1 MSDIESREALRALY
15 GPVLGLA
22 ERKVIHRLDKHCRNF
37 IALSPFLV
45 LASADPEGGV
55 DASPRGDPPGF
66 VHVLD
71 DTTLLLPDRR
81 GNNRLDTFNNVLQAP
96 NVGLIFFVPGIGETL
111 RVNGRAHATTD
122 ESLLAAAAVNGKAPT
137 AGLVIKVD
145 EAFFHCAKA
154 VIRSKLWDPARHA
167 ERGSFPSL
175 GQILADQTE
184 GNAAEIDERTND
196 AYITKLY

>member
-1 MSDIESREALRALY
+1 
-15 GPVLGLA
+15 
-22 ERKVIHRLDKHCRNF
+22 
-37 IALSPFLV
+37 
-45 LASADPEGGV
+45 
-55 DASPRGDPPGF
+55 